1 MNKQT
6 PFWKKINFRD
16 IFKRKP
22 NRFIELLSRQAEL
35 TEQGMIA
42 LAAYLEKPNKRRAD
56 VVDNLEGEADE
67 VRRILIDELNR
78 TFVTPFDREDI
89 HSLSRTIDDM
99 LDYAYTTVV
108 EMGILEVEPN
118 NYMREISTLLTK
130 AAHELHLGVQRLG
143 DHPGVAQGH
152 AVRVKQVENQ
162 VENIYREAIADL
174 FHQPE
179 DAAHIVRML
188 KYRECYRHLSN
199 AADRGDE
206 AANALS
212 DIVVK
217 LG

>member
-143 DHPGVAQGH
+143 DHPGVTNL
-152 AVRVKQVENQ
+152 RT
-162 VENIYREAIADL
+162 
-174 FHQPE
+174 QP
-179 DAAHIVRML
+179 IS
-188 KYRECYRHLSN
+188 C
-199 AADRGDE
+199 GC
-206 AANALS
+206 
-212 DIVVK
+212 
-217 LG
+217 